1 MSLFPEALPLRS
13 PRVIVVA
20 IVLIALGL
28 VPAIA
33 AAIDQP
39 FYITLFTR
47 ILVFALAAAS
57 LNLIL
62 GFGGLV
68 SFGHA
73 LYLGI
78 GAYAV
83 GILSHHGITSGWVH
97 LAVTFAGCALIAFV
111 TGLMCLRTS
120 GMAFI
125 MITLAFAQM
134 FFFLGVSLKN
144 YGGDDGLQVASRSD
158 FGPLLSIQSNTALYF
173 VTYVLLLAVLYG
185 TWRFIHARFGM
196 VVRGSKSNARRMR
209 MLGFPVLRYQL
220 AIYVIACSICG
231 VAGLL
236 LANLTKFSSPSYMSW
251 IVSGDLIVMIVIGGV
266 STVVGPLIGAIIY
279 LLLETVLSGYTQH
292 WMMVLGPI
300 IVAMVLLAKRGLQ
313 GALID
318 WEQRIVRAKR

>member
-1 MSLFPEALPLRS
+1 MRLFPEPIPLAS
-13 PRVIVVA
+13 PRTILVA
-20 IVLIALGL
+20 LVLGGLAL
-28 VPAIA
+28 VPVISAW
-33 AAIDQP
+33 IDQP
-39 FYITLFTR
+39 FYITLFGR

-62 GFGGLV
+62 GFGGMV

-83 GILSHHGITSGWVH
+83 GIMSFHGITSGWAH
-97 LAVTFAGCALIAFV
+97 LGATVAVSALVAFV

-134 FFFLGVSLKN
+134 FYFLGVSLKN
-144 YGGDDGLQVASRSD
+144 YGGDDGLQVAARSD
-158 FGPLLSIQSNTALYF
+158 FAPLFSIASNSALYYATF
-173 VTYVLLLAVLYG
+173 VLLVVVMYA

-196 VVRGSKSNARRMR
+196 VVRGAKSNARRMR
-209 MLGFPVLRYQL
+209 MLGFPVLRYQV
-220 AIYVIACSICG
+220 AAYVISCTICG

-251 IVSGDLIVMIVIGGV
+251 IVSGDLIVMIVIGGLA
-266 STVVGPLIGAIIY
+266 TIVGPLIGAIVY
-279 LLLETVLSGYTQH
+279 VLLETALSGWTQH

-300 IVAMVLLAKRGLQ
+300 IVVMVLVAKRGLH
-313 GALID
+313 GLMID
-318 WEQRIVRAKR
+318 WETWLRRK